1 MKSFEVLVMDNFAE
15 IQVEGQTKLVYT
27 TNSSEMLILAEHF
40 LAGTFPTFLL
50 GSS

>member
-1 MKSFEVLVMDNFAE
+1 MDSFAE
-15 IQVEGQTKLVYT
+15 IQVEGQSKLVYT
-27 TNSSEMLILAEHF
+27 TNSSEMFLVLAEHF